1 MDQNEKPIENKLI
14 SLESQ
19 QIPATVSLIPS
30 NKWYKLVTIGMVL
43 LILLGVAYFF
53 GTRSFFNKGK
63 VAQYTIPPTDLPL
76 PTITTVVTL
85 SPTEQNPTNEELY
98 TVVSQHK
105 AELLKG
111 TDAFDLKYNSAR
123 NIGTDLYLVDFA
135 YIKQD
140 GSTLPSEG
148 GHVLVGKIAGNW
160 VVAIGLPT
168 DPYYCQWISQSN
180 LSETDK
186 NYFLSNSACPV
197 PNNKCDIQGV
207 TGPCKALMPAYYF
220 DKITQQCIKFNY
232 GGCAPGTR
240 PFTTQTECEK
250 SCSVK

>member
-148 GHVLVGKIAGNW
+148 GHVLVGKIAENW

-168 DPYYCQWISQSN
+168 DPYYC
-180 LSETDK
+180 
-186 NYFLSNSACPV
+186 
-197 PNNKCDIQGV
+197 
-207 TGPCKALMPAYYF
+207 
-220 DKITQQCIKFNY
+220 
-232 GGCAPGTR
+232 
-240 PFTTQTECEK
+240 
-250 SCSVK
+250 